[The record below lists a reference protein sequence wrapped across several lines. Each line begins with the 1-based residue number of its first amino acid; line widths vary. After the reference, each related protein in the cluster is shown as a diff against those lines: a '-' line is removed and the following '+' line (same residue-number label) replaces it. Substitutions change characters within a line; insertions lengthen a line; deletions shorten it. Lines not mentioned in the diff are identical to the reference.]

1 MPYTSFECVWYM
13 LTAPQP
19 AEFGPKKPVRESRT
33 VQQHV
38 EGEASRSEFGFSSFG
53 PSVGQIDNPEAS
65 TSTME
70 PQLTD
75 KTELAEGIQ
84 AGEFKPVPTVQQRR
98 YSVDWDPRR

>member
-1 MPYTSFECVWYM
+1 M

-19 AEFGPKKPVRESRT
+19 AEYDPRKPVQESKS
-33 VQQHV
+33 VQQYV
-38 EGEASRSEFGFSSFG
+38 EGEASRGDFGFSSFG

-70 PQLTD
+70 RQLTD
-75 KTELAEGIQ
+75 KTELAEGMQ
-84 AGEFKPVPTVQQRR
+84 AGEVKPVPTVQQRR